1 MLKSELYCVALA
13 AVLAMPDLDD
23 ETKLET
29 LKLLLDE
36 RDMARIMES
45 REGGR

>member
-1 MLKSELYCVALA
+1 MLKSELYCVALT
-13 AVLAMPDLDD
+13 AVLNMPDLDD

-36 RDMARIMES
+36 RDMARIMED
-45 REGGR
+45 REGGC